1 MSIISADHIAPPRL
15 ETRVR
20 TASSHHAVHS
30 VGVSSRGLGWA
41 AVEFE
46 RRDYR
51 PSSCGL
57 THGSSEHLVFVSLG
71 TGRIIRISGG
81 ERVEHELT
89 PGCVALVPAHTP
101 VSWRWSTRISFSV
114 LRLQPSFVDQ
124 VAQSAFGLGP
134 HDYRL
139 TLAERP
145 HDTAITN
152 IAGVLAREAMRGQ
165 PGSRLYAQSL
175 ASMLAVHLLRHYA
188 QCADGRIL
196 GNCMTLPEVEASLP
210 VEAGSPSGAQP
221 RAVSEALAFIH
232 ENYARELSLT
242 DIAEAVNLSSFH
254 LARLF
259 KQSVGVP
266 PHQYLIQL
274 RVNSARWLLSAGA
287 GERSLAEVASAVGFA
302 DQSHFTRHFKRMTGV
317 TPRQF
322 RP

>member
-1 MSIISADHIAPPRL
+1 MSLISGDHIAAPRL
-15 ETRVR
+15 ETRVP
-20 TASSHHAVHS
+20 TDSSNQAVHR
-30 VGVSSRGLGWA
+30 VGLSSRGLGWA
-41 AVEFE
+41 AVDFE

-51 PSSCGL
+51 PSSRAL
-57 THGSSEHLVFVSLG
+57 AHASSEHRVFVSLAP
-71 TGRIIRISGG
+71 GRIIRISGG
-81 ERVEHELT
+81 ERVEHELS
-89 PGCVALVPAHTP
+89 PGCVALVPAHTL
-101 VSWRWSTRISFSV
+101 VSWHWTTRISFSV
-114 LRLQPSFVDQ
+114 LRLQPSFMDE
-124 VAQSAFGLGP
+124 VAQSAFGLKP
-134 HDYRL
+134 HDYQL
-139 TLAERP
+139 ALAERP

-165 PGSRLYAQSL
+165 PGSRLYAHSL

-188 QCADGRIL
+188 QCADGRVL
-196 GNCMTLPEVEASLP
+196 GSCMTLPENAAGLP
-210 VEAGSPSGAQP
+210 VEAGSHSGAQP
-221 RAVSEALAFIH
+221 RAVSDALAFIH

-242 DIAEAVNLSSFH
+242 DIAEAVHLSSFH

-302 DQSHFTRHFKRMTGV
+302 DQSHFTRHFKRVTGL